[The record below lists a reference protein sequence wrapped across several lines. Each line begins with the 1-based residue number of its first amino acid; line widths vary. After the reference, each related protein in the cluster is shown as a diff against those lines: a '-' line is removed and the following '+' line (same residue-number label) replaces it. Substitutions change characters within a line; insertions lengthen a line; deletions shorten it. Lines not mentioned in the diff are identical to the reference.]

1 MIEIYTQFG
10 RVAERISLADCLS
23 VKGAEQARARLL
35 ELERTTGRPHWMRL
49 V

>member
-1 MIEIYTQFG
+1 MIEIYTYFG
-10 RVAERISLADCLS
+10 RVVERLSYLDCLS
-23 VKGAEQARARLL
+23 VEGADRARARLL